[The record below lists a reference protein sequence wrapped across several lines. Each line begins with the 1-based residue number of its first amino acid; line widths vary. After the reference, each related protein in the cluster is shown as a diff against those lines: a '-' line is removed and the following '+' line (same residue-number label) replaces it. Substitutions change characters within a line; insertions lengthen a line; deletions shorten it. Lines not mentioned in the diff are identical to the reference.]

1 MTPRRYT
8 ELLGGALLL
17 ALASAPRAAETRA
30 AGAFDDAGRLLRLP
44 LGQGWLEAHTNVC
57 IPRKD
62 WKELLYLGNAKDVA
76 VSESDGRKTW
86 KATLTASTGAAFAV
100 SQTASESNGKT
111 VLEVQATAQGDD
123 EIEGVI
129 VWLDLPA
136 KAWAGGSFI
145 LGGTSTALPPA
156 LPDPYHLAEGPTD
169 SVLFTDAAKQMGVK
183 VELPANTR
191 VLVQDGRRWQDNFS
205 TLIHVHSGKLPK
217 GQTAKLRISLSASG
231 AVEAQPVRATV
242 DATKA
247 LYRVQGLG
255 GNYCFGVES
264 PVSRYTLTHLPV
276 GFARTEM
283 RLLDLK
289 PFGNEDPATA
299 AWKQI
304 AERDQPGHVVRHELE
319 MMRDL
324 AARKIPF
331 VTSAWHMPPWTYDK
345 APQENN
351 NHIAEDQWPAALAI
365 IGQFLRFAKEKYH
378 AEPLAFSFNEPD
390 CGARI
395 KFSPQEHRD
404 ALKRIGAHLESLG
417 LKTKMLLGDVCQP
430 RGSAS
435 YLKPALED
443 PEALKYCNIVSFH
456 SWGGAS
462 PAQYGEWAAL
472 AERLKLPLLVGEAGV
487 DAWAWNDAKYRQPN
501 YAIREMVHYLEILRH
516 ARPQA
521 ILLWEYTNDYSTV
534 EQDKDKKALR
544 PTLRF
549 ALQRHWC
556 QFIPPGSEG
565 LATASDQPAVL
576 AMAYRVPPTPTGA
589 GLTVHLGNAQ
599 WGRPCVLT
607 GIPAAVKE
615 LRVVRSTQGE
625 LFKQLPPVAVKDGQV
640 NLDLPSESLTTLTTL
655 DVPELESEVGK

>member
-1 MTPRRYT
+1 MTPRRQT
-8 ELLGGALLL
+8 GLLGGTVLVILTSTAI
-17 ALASAPRAAETRA
+17 AAQARATA
-30 AGAFDDAGRLLRLP
+30 AFDDAGRLLRLP

-57 IPRKD
+57 IPRKG
-62 WKELLYLGNAKDVA
+62 WKEFLYLGNAKDVS

-86 KATLTASTGAAFAV
+86 KATLTASTGAAFVV
-100 SQTASESNGKT
+100 SQTVGESNGKT
-111 VLEVQATAQGDD
+111 VLEVQATAQSDD

-129 VWLDLPA
+129 VWFDLPA

-145 LGGTSTALPPA
+145 LGGKSTPLPLT
-156 LPDPYHLAEGPTD
+156 LPEPYHLAEGPTD
-169 SVLFTDAAKQMGVK
+169 AVLFTDAAKQMGVK
-183 VELPANTR
+183 VELPTNTQ
-191 VLVQDGRRWQDNFS
+191 VLVQDARRWQDNFS
-205 TLIHVHSGKLPK
+205 ALIHVHSGKLAK
-217 GQTAKLRISLSASG
+217 GQTAKLKISLSASG
-231 AVEAQPVRATV
+231 AVEAQPARATV
-242 DATKA
+242 DAAKA
-247 LYRVQGLG
+247 LYKVQGIG

-289 PFGNEDPATA
+289 PFPAGQDA
-299 AWKQI
+299 AAEAWAQI
-304 AERDQPGHVVRHELE
+304 AERDQPGHIVRHELE

-345 APQENN
+345 APQEGN
-351 NHIAEDQWPAALAI
+351 NHIAEDKWPAALAI
-365 IGQFLRFAKEKYH
+365 IGQFLRYAKEKYN

-417 LKTKMLLGDVCQP
+417 LKTKMLLGDVCHP

-443 PEALKYCNIVSFH
+443 PEALKHCNIVSFH

-472 AERLKLPLLVGEAGV
+472 AEKLKLPLLVAEAGA
-487 DAWAWNDAKYRQPN
+487 DASAWNNARFRQPN
-501 YAIREMVHYLEILRH
+501 YAIKELVHYLEVLLH

-521 ILLWEYTNDYSTV
+521 VLLWEYTSDYSTV
-534 EQDKDKKALR
+534 EQDKDKRSLR

-549 ALQRHWC
+549 AFQRHWC
-556 QFIPPGSEG
+556 QFIPAGSEA
-565 LATASDQPAVL
+565 LATTSDQPAVYAL
-576 AMAYRVPPTPTGA
+576 AYRVPPTGA
-589 GLTVHLGNAQ
+589 GFTVHLGNAQ

-615 LRVVRSTQGE
+615 LRVVRSTHSE
-625 LFKQLPPVAVKDGQV
+625 LFKQLPPAAVKDGQV